1 MTPRLLLDKASL
13 RRQLLEQRRSL
24 TAAERQQ
31 YSQAIAAHLQ
41 LCPLFQQATTILSY
55 WPLGAEP
62 DLRSLLSQP
71 KQWALPRCENQ
82 QLYAHRYE
90 SEQLLEKDCAGVL
103 APSAD
108 SPTVPPA
115 GIDLLIVP
123 AVAVD
128 EEGYRLGYG
137 GGYYDRLRA
146 ASDWRSIPAIAVVFA
161 AQVLPELPRDPW
173 DIPFSAL
180 CTEEGYQLI
189 SST

>member
-1 MTPRLLLDKASL
+1 MLLDKASL
-13 RRQLLEQRRSL
+13 RRKLLVQRRSL
-24 TAAERQQ
+24 TLIERQQ
-31 YSQAIAAHLQ
+31 YSQAIAGHLQ
-41 LCPLFQQATTILSY
+41 HSLLFQQATTILSY

-62 DLRSLLSQP
+62 DLRSLLAQP
-71 KQWALPRCENQ
+71 KQWALPRCQNQ
-82 QLYAHRYE
+82 QIQAHRYE
-90 SEQLLEKDCAGVL
+90 PEQPLEKDCAGVL
-103 APSAD
+103 APLAN

-146 ASDWRSIPAIAVVFA
+146 ASDWRSIPAIVVVYT
-161 AQVLPELPRDPW
+161 AQVVPELPRDPW

-180 CTEEGYQLI
+180 CTENGYQLI
-189 SST
+189 GST

>member
-13 RRQLLEQRRSL
+13 RRQLLAQRRSL

-31 YSQAIAAHLQ
+31 YSQAIAGHLQ
-41 LCPLFQQATTILSY
+41 HSPLFQQATTVLSY

-62 DLRSLLSQP
+62 DVRSLLSQP

-82 QLYAHRYE
+82 QLYAHHYE

-108 SPTVPPA
+108 SPTVPPD

-146 ASDWRSIPAIAVVFA
+146 DPAWRLIPAIAVVYA

-180 CTEEGYQLI
+180 CTENGYLLI
-189 SST
+189 GST